1 MPSSQFQIPGQPDF
15 ELGSDRSH
23 PVTLLVETPETEAAD
38 GLVFIIPGMGGET
51 DAHYSSMIRRYI
63 ADKYNI
69 VAVSVDA
76 HCNTC
81 RPNLSTEFGKVE
93 LSISPNSL
101 VDALGQYVAHGGKL
115 ETQVKTHN
123 EILSLLKQR
132 PDLTFAVN
140 ATLVPPGGQ
149 YQNFGVLSALDHLA
163 ALNFLIDQ
171 PIAFDTGN
179 VLCLG
184 SSHGGYIAHVM
195 HKFAPNTFNGIIDAS
210 AYTETQPTFVDGRWL
225 ELALTEQNITFQ
237 CSTVQ
242 KWQFGQHGEATFFG
256 ADRSLIR
263 DVVYDSHLAEVAAK
277 TQRSCQFRMIHSGDD
292 RISPPH
298 LKTRQAA
305 FLESYG
311 FDVHLDVI
319 GEADVDGKFIKS
331 ADHGMGIA
339 LNLLFDKYYPTLARR
354 PGKLD
359 RELETHLTF
368 NGPKMS
374 YCLKHMRNQIHLD
387 ATCRDIE
394 PSVPSP
400 VHQQQPVTV

>member
-1 MPSSQFQIPGQPDF
+1 MPSSQYLIPGQPDF
-15 ELGSDRSH
+15 ELASERNH
-23 PVTLLVETPETEAAD
+23 PVTILVETPETETAD
-38 GLVFIIPGMGGET
+38 GLVFIIPGMGGEK
-51 DAHYSSMIRRYI
+51 DASYSSMIRRYI
-63 ADKYNI
+63 ADKYNL

-81 RPNLSTEFGKVE
+81 RPNRSTEFGKVE
-93 LSISPNSL
+93 LNISPSSL

-115 ETQVKTHN
+115 ETQVKTHDD
-123 EILSLLKQR
+123 ILSLLKQR
-132 PDLTFAVN
+132 SDVVFGVD

-179 VLCLG
+179 ILCLG

-210 AYTETQPTFVDGRWL
+210 AYTETQPTFIDGRWN
-225 ELALTEQNITFQ
+225 ELALTEQNITFR

-242 KWQFGQHGEATFFG
+242 KWQFGQHGEATYFG
-256 ADRSLIR
+256 ADRGLIR
-263 DVVYDSHLAEVAAK
+263 DVAYNAHLEEVVAK
-277 TQRSCQFRMIHSGDD
+277 TERPCQFRMIHSDND
-292 RISPPH
+292 RVSPPH

-305 FLESYG
+305 LLDSYG
-311 FDVHLDVI
+311 FDVRLDVI

-339 LNLLFDKYYPTLARR
+339 LNLLFDKYYPTLVRQR
-354 PGKLD
+354 GKTD
-359 RELETHLTF
+359 RELETHLVF
-368 NGPKMS
+368 DGPKMS
-374 YCLKHMRNQIHLD
+374 YSLKHVRSQIHLD
-387 ATCRDIE
+387 ATCRDIDVSA
-394 PSVPSP
+394 PS
-400 VHQQQPVTV
+400 HARLQQSVAV